1 MNLITPR
8 PVPGLIG
15 YWDGELSP
23 YRNPSPST
31 ELWTVHDIYPY
42 MNVEN
47 VPMTGKSVQIGT
59 SFWVTPFTY
68 KVIPGMKPED
78 RQRILKFLRGEKP
91 CTVRTMGDGDRPIKA
106 PFWLISR
113 YAKDMIQPEEV

>member
-47 VPMTGKSVQIGT
+47 VAMTGASKQIKA
-59 SFWVTPFTY
+59 SFWISQFTY
-68 KVIPGMKPED
+68 KVIED
-78 RQRILKFLRGEKP
+78 KDKTLRFLRGEKP
-91 CTVRTMGDGDRPIKA
+91 ATIRTMGDGDRPIKA

-113 YAKDMIQPEEV
+113 YAKVMVQPEEI